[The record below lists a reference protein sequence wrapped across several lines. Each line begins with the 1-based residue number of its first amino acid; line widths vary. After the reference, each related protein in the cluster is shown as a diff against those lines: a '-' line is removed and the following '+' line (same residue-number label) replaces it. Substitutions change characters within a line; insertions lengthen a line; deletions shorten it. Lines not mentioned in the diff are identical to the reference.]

1 MEQQLLRLIYY
12 YYIVCSLLFL
22 SYTQNIYL
30 FIDLVSCVINLIK
43 TEMHTS
49 TLFLLYLYFYIQVD
63 KQP

>member
-30 FIDLVSCVINLIK
+30 FIDLVSCVINLIE